1 MSQITTIL
9 RGAQKTYETS
19 VLFESAGAWGR
30 QALAEAGFSEGVV
43 ETAGDNV
50 LLIGAP
56 CPELTA
62 AEYQR
67 LAESHLAIGA
77 DFTVFATH
85 MPPRGADDRII
96 RLAPDTIPVVCARRE
111 ALSALPEGDLISAV
125 GQAMAAGKTVEAV
138 LSEPVVPVV
147 DGMTA
152 FEAQK
157 RLCARINMRHIA
169 AGVQIFAPDS
179 VYIAPDARIGAG
191 TVILP
196 GTTIPAARTTAAPPP
211 TGPNS
216 LREKAPVGDRPQV
229 NPPQIYES
237 SVGADATVGPFA
249 YIRPGCAVGD
259 KTRIGDFVELKKAEI
274 GNGTKVSHLTYIGD
288 ATVGE
293 RVNFGCGTVVVNYD
307 GYHKYHT
314 YIGDDCFLGCNTN
327 LVSPVKLG
335 DRVFTAAGT
344 TVTKDVPD
352 GALAVARARQVNLE
366 GWNDKRRARMAGEK
380 DGDK

>member
-9 RGAQKTYETS
+9 RGAQKTYETP
-19 VLFESAGAWGR
+19 VLFQSAGAWVR

-85 MPPRGADDRII
+85 MPPRDADDRIT

-111 ALSALPEGDLISAV
+111 ALPALPEGDLISAV

-196 GTTIPAARTTAAPPP
+196 GTI
-211 TGPNS
+211 
-216 LREKAPVGDRPQV
+216 
-229 NPPQIYES
+229 
-237 SVGADATVGPFA
+237 
-249 YIRPGCAVGD
+249 IRP
-259 KTRIGDFVELKKAEI
+259 
-274 GNGTKVSHLTYIGD
+274 
-288 ATVGE
+288 E
-293 RVNFGCGTVVVNYD
+293 R
-307 GYHKYHT
+307 
-314 YIGDDCFLGCNTN
+314 
-327 LVSPVKLG
+327 
-335 DRVFTAAGT
+335 
-344 TVTKDVPD
+344 
-352 GALAVARARQVNLE
+352 
-366 GWNDKRRARMAGEK
+366 
-380 DGDK
+380 